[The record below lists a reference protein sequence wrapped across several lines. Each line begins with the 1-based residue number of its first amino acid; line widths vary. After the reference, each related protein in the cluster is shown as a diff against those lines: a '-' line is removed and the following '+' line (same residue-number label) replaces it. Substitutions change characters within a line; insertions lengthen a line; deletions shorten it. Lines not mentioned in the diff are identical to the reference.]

1 MIEIPN
7 REREVGSISNSHTH
21 ILEKLMV
28 DRRKRERD
36 DNIYPNAVVTRIL
49 TVDFNCYYVD
59 GYYAIL

>member
-1 MIEIPN
+1 
-7 REREVGSISNSHTH
+7 
-21 ILEKLMV
+21 MV
-28 DRRKRERD
+28 DRRKRD